1 MSTEYEHVAHPHLY
15 GAPAYARP
23 PLSVTPTALPL
34 DPDDLP
40 IAAEQTPEEQAVAER
55 LLASPYRVA
64 ERVKPAEP
72 ESELQLRPQPLLLGV
87 LADRFL
93 RRAS

>member
-1 MSTEYEHVAHPHLY
+1 MSAEDEHVAHPRLY

-23 PLSVTPTALPL
+23 PLSITPTAPPL
-34 DPDDLP
+34 GPDDLP

-55 LLASPYRVA
+55 LLAAPYSLADRPQA
-64 ERVKPAEP
+64 TDDDEP
-72 ESELQLRPQPLLLGV
+72 QLRPQPLLLSV
-87 LADRFL
+87 LASRIL

>member
-1 MSTEYEHVAHPHLY
+1 MSAEDEHVAHPRLY

-23 PLSVTPTALPL
+23 PSSITPTALPL

-40 IAAEQTPEEQAVAER
+40 LAVEQTPEEQAVAEQ
-55 LLASPYRVA
+55 LLAAPYGIA
-64 ERVKPAEP
+64 EHASATELEP
-72 ESELQLRPQPLLLGV
+72 PPRAQPLLLNF
-87 LADRFL
+87 LAERIL

>member
-1 MSTEYEHVAHPHLY
+1 MSAEFEHVALPRLV

-23 PLSVTPTALPL
+23 PLSVTPTALPV

-40 IAAEQTPEEQAVAER
+40 IAAEQTPEERAVAEQ
-55 LLASPYRVA
+55 LLAMPYRVA
-64 ERVKPAEP
+64 ERALPTEP
-72 ESELQLRPQPLLLGV
+72 ESEPRLRPQPLLLGV

>member
-1 MSTEYEHVAHPHLY
+1 MPEEEEQVALPRLV

-23 PLSVTPTALPL
+23 PQMITPMAMPL

-40 IAAEQTPEEQAVAER
+40 IAAEQTPEERAIADHLLANPYGVAEPPKAAR
-55 LLASPYRVA
+55 
-64 ERVKPAEP
+64 PAPEP
-72 ESELQLRPQPLLLGV
+72 RPRPVILSA

-93 RRAS
+93 DRAS

>member
-1 MSTEYEHVAHPHLY
+1 MSVEDEHVAHPRLY

-23 PLSVTPTALPL
+23 PSIVAPTIVL

-40 IAAEQTPEEQAVAER
+40 LAVEQTPEEREVAER
-55 LLASPYRVA
+55 LLASPYVVA
-64 ERVKPAEP
+64 ERPVAAEIAP
-72 ESELQLRPQPLLLGV
+72 VQPQPMILGLL
-87 LADRFL
+87 ANRFL

>member
-1 MSTEYEHVAHPHLY
+1 MALDDEHVAHPRLY

-23 PLSVTPTALPL
+23 PSVVQPAPLPL

-40 IAAEQTPEEQAVAER
+40 IAAAQTPEERRLTEILLGRPSQSASAVNQLRDEPRLEARPFRLRAIAER
-55 LLASPYRVA
+55 I
-64 ERVKPAEP
+64 
-72 ESELQLRPQPLLLGV
+72 
-87 LADRFL
+87 L

>member
-1 MSTEYEHVAHPHLY
+1 MSSEEEHVAHPRLY

-23 PLSVTPTALPL
+23 PSIATPAALPL

-40 IAAEQTPEEQAVAER
+40 LAVEQTPEERAVAER
-55 LLASPYRVA
+55 LLATPYGVA
-64 ERVKPAEP
+64 AGPTVSTPEP
-72 ESELQLRPQPLLLGV
+72 RLRSQPLLLSF
-87 LADRFL
+87 LAERIL

>member
-1 MSTEYEHVAHPHLY
+1 MSAEEEHVALPHLF

-23 PLSVTPTALPL
+23 PSIVTPTALPL

-40 IAAEQTPEEQAVAER
+40 LAVEQTPEERAVAER
-55 LLASPYRVA
+55 LLAAPYRVA
-64 ERVKPAEP
+64 TAPAVTEP
-72 ESELQLRPQPLLLGV
+72 EPQLRPQPLLLSL
-87 LADRFL
+87 LADRIL

>member
-1 MSTEYEHVAHPHLY
+1 MSAEDAYVALPRLF

-40 IAAEQTPEEQAVAER
+40 IAAEQSPEERAVAER
-55 LLASPYRVA
+55 LVASPYRVA
-64 ERVKPAEP
+64 KRPSPNEP
-72 ESELQLRPQPLLLGV
+72 ETEPRLRPQPLLLGA